1 MKSFKSILATLFVI
15 VAFIAC
21 TNNASTKEASGTS
34 DTSAAVTS
42 NSGNSTDA
50 NRETPEANKK
60 LVQDFIQSLYG
71 DKDSTAIDKYVADDI
86 KEHNPAI
93 QQDGKEA
100 LKNALRP
107 FLSNPNIEK
116 TKIDIKQVAADGDL
130 VWLFVRDVAPNKKV
144 FARVD
149 IFRVDNGK
157 IVENWKISEAVSE
170 KSENANSTF

>member
-1 MKSFKSILATLFVI
+1 MKPFLLVISALAVSI
-15 VAFIAC
+15 AFTAC
-21 TNNASTKEASGTS
+21 STGTS
-34 DTSAAVTS
+34 DNGSAENTDTTVASTS
-42 NSGNSTDA
+42 NGSDA
-50 NRETPEANKK
+50 NQEKLDANKK
-60 LVQDFIQSLYG
+60 LVTDFYQSLFG

>member
-1 MKSFKSILATLFVI
+1 MKPFLLVISALAVSI
-15 VAFIAC
+15 AFTAC
-21 TNNASTKEASGTS
+21 STGTS
-34 DTSAAVTS
+34 DNGSS
-42 NSGNSTDA
+42 ESTDTTLVT
-50 NRETPEANKK
+50 TPNAVDGNQEKLDANKK
-60 LVQDFIQSLYG
+60 LVTDFYQSLFG